1 MGPASQPGIGATQCH
16 LLAVGRIAGKILW
29 GGMDEWMGVG
39 GRDGRGILSE
49 DKYTSSSLEEGSTRG
64 QMIQDGGWG
73 DRLWI
78 EQLPEMR
85 NQGTASRSGE
95 PGYSLEV
102 W

>member
-1 MGPASQPGIGATQCH
+1 MNG
-16 LLAVGRIAGKILW
+16 W
-29 GGMDEWMGVG
+29 GLG
-39 GRDGRGILSE
+39 GGDGDGNGGGILSE

-64 QMIQDGGWG
+64 QMTLDGSWG

>member
-1 MGPASQPGIGATQCH
+1 MN
-16 LLAVGRIAGKILW
+16 VW
-29 GGMDEWMGVG
+29 GWG

-64 QMIQDGGWG
+64 QMILDGSWG

-95 PGYSLEV
+95 THPNFGIQPANRGHLCL
-102 W
+102 